1 MSSKSSATT
10 ASAFKLSLIITCVV
24 LTLLSFTD
32 CHAQSIIGKWHR
44 GGTLSFKIDKASGKE
59 TPVFTPEQQKQYDE
73 ATAANEYKELL
84 EFKSNNTYISNVSAK
99 GRPATEHTG
108 NYSLSGNNLDM
119 YIPLVH
125 NEKTTITIKS
135 LDATTM
141 VWDLVFMDKL
151 TRITY
156 KRI

>member
-1 MSSKSSATT
+1 MKTQSMFTSSILKI
-10 ASAFKLSLIITCVV
+10 FIVITYITGFAGFAKC
-24 LTLLSFTD
+24 D
-32 CHAQSIIGKWHR
+32 AQSIIGKWHR
-44 GGTLSFKIDKASGKE
+44 AATGSFKIDKATGKE
-59 TPVFTPEQQKQYDE
+59 TPVFTPEQQKQYDQ
-73 ATAANEYKELL
+73 ATAANEYNELL
-84 EFKSNNTYISNVSAK
+84 EFKSNNTYVSNVSAK
-99 GRPATEHTG
+99 GKAATEHTG

-119 YIPLVH
+119 NIPLVH

-141 VWDLVFMDKL
+141 VWDLMFMDKL